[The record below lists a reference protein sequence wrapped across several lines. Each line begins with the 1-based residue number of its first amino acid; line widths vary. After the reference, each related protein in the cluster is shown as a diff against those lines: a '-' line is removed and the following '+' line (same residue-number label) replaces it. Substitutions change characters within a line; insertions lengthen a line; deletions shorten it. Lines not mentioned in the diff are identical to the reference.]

1 MITRIEIS
9 GFKSFWGFSL
19 DFAPFTVVAG
29 TNASGKS
36 NLFDAMRLLSNLAT
50 TDLRTAF
57 TQKMGRGEMHELF
70 SCYADG
76 RSATRMTFAVEM
88 LVPRTVSDAWGQKDE
103 LKTPRMRYELEI
115 ERYTDNHGIEQL
127 KVVHEKLERIAS
139 TNDKWVKQYMKN
151 QKAIWSAE
159 RSGGGTGKP
168 YISTQPDDKGRITIK
183 MRQDMHG
190 GGRDRVADTVSQTV
204 LSSVIS
210 TDFPHVFAAKQEL
223 MGWHYMQLNPEVL
236 REPAKIDLGVDSPL
250 GYDGSGLAAVMYRMK
265 MEDPHLI
272 TLVSRTVTR
281 FLKEYKQVDVV
292 RDDEHRLFVIKLIN
306 QKNVAFTSRVLSEGT
321 LRLITLAVMMHDPKH
336 QGLLCFEE
344 PENGIHPARI
354 GQMMDLLSQLAYTPD
369 YPEELRQVVVN
380 THSPK
385 VMEQVFNQCDKNS
398 SVALVYSHSVAHFD
412 EVEGARTSM
421 NVTHMI
427 PVSQDPQQSIPGIDD
442 TERKICISEVY
453 RLLNRGEEGAL

>member
-9 GFKSFWGFSL
+9 GFKSFWDFSL

-29 TNASGKS
+29 ANASGKS

-127 KVVHEKLERIAS
+127 KVVYEKLERIAS

-151 QKAIWSAE
+151 QKAIWSAQ
-159 RSGGGTGKP
+159 RSGGGGGKP
-168 YISTQPDDKGRITIK
+168 YISTQEDRGVTTIN
-183 MRQDMHG
+183 MRKDMHG

-204 LSSVIS
+204 LSSVTS
-210 TDFPHVFAAKQEL
+210 NDFPHVFAAKQEL

-250 GYDGSGLAAVMYRMK
+250 GYDGTGLAAVMYRMK

-385 VMEQVFNQCDKNS
+385 VMRLVYNQTDKAS
-398 SVALVYSHSVAHFD
+398 LTSLVYSRIVTHF
-412 EVEGARTSM
+412 EGGEYGRTSM
-421 NVTHMI
+421 NVTHMV
-427 PVSQDPQQSIPGIDD
+427 PVSKSRQMVLTDISDKEREFCI
-442 TERKICISEVY
+442 TEVES
-453 RLLNRGEEGAL
+453 LLNTGEEVL

>member
-9 GFKSFWGFSL
+9 GFKSFWDFSL

-29 TNASGKS
+29 ANASGKS

-115 ERYTDNHGIEQL
+115 ERYTDIAGIENLRIVREQL
-127 KVVHEKLERIAS
+127 DRIP
-139 TNDKWVKQYMKN
+139 TQGDTWVKQYMKN
-151 QKAIWSAE
+151 QKDLWGG
-159 RSGGGTGKP
+159 RSGGSGKP
-168 YISTQPDDKGRITIK
+168 YISTQENRGVTTIK

-204 LSSVIS
+204 LSSVTS
-210 TDFPHVFAAKQEL
+210 NDFPHVFAAKQEL

-354 GQMMDLLSQLAYTPD
+354 GQMMGLLSQLAYTPD

>member
-9 GFKSFWGFSL
+9 GFKSFWDFSL

-57 TQKMGRGEMHELF
+57 TQMGRGEMHELF

-168 YISTQPDDKGRITIK
+168 YISTQPDDKGLITIK

-265 MEDPHLI
+265 IEDPHLI

-369 YPEELRQVVVN
+369 YPDELRQVVVN
-380 THSPK
+380 THSPQ

-398 SVALVYSHSVAHFD
+398 SVALVYSHSVVHFD